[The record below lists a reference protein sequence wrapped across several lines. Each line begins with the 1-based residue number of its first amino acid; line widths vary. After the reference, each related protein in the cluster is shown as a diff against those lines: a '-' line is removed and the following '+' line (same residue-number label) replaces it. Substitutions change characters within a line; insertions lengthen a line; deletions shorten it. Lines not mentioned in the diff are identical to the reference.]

1 MSKLLSF
8 ISRLPLAGKILLATG
23 LALFGGVALIS
34 AASIWYQQEQ
44 MLDSFTASGA
54 RLGDVI
60 LSSVR
65 YSMMLNA
72 REDLAETVNDIGEQK
87 DICSIRIYNKDG
99 EIMYSGKQEEVGRRT
114 NIRAEACDACH
125 RVEPPLIKLSVQE
138 RTRNFYDSAG
148 RHMLGVLT
156 PVMNEPGCSGPP
168 CHFHPE
174 DKQVLGAL
182 DVVFP
187 LTASEDELMNF
198 QIFIL
203 ALAGCVFV
211 GGGVSASIFLRHFL
225 TLPVDALIKGTRA
238 VARGEKPDLSLV
250 RQEDEIGELA
260 GSVRS
265 MAERIASSQAEINR
279 QRDEYQNLFDQ
290 VPCYITV
297 QGPDLRL
304 IRFNREFRERFNP
317 KAGDYC
323 YTAYKG
329 RTEKCLHCSVEKT
342 IQTGRPHC
350 SEENVLLP
358 DGTKAYWLVHTAPVF
373 DEKGKAVAAIEMSI
387 DISDRRALEERLLRS
402 ELNYQAI
409 FNNIASAVFV
419 LDEDS
424 LEIIDCN
431 STALVSY
438 GWSRNDMIGRSFLDL
453 FLLED
458 RERYDSLVKSFTV
471 LNRVQQR
478 DRYGKM
484 IYVDIMTAPSDYMN
498 RQVLLVT
505 THDIT
510 ERLEA
515 EQKLIQ
521 TGKMATLGE
530 MATGVAHELN
540 QPLTVIKTASSF
552 FLRKIRKN
560 EPISPEILSSL
571 AEEIDSHVDR
581 AAKIITHMRSFGR
594 RTDHVTEPVPINDVL
609 ESASEFFLRQ
619 FDQRGIKFIWEL
631 DEDLPRIMATP
642 NMLEQVFTNLLINA
656 RDAIEDRVETEPD
669 APRRITLR
677 SFQENFMVMVQVI
690 DTGSGIS
697 EALLQ
702 RVFEPFFTTKRA
714 DKGTGLGLSI
724 SYGIV
729 KDFGGS
735 IIISNKTADDPDG
748 PGAVFTLCFP
758 SAGGG
763 VK

>member
-1 MSKLLSF
+1 MPRFPAF
-8 ISRLPLAGKILLATG
+8 ISRLPLAKKILLATG
-23 LALFGGVALIS
+23 AALFGGVALIS
-34 AASIWYQQEQ
+34 AASIWYQQAH
-44 MLDSFTASGA
+44 MVDSLTAGGA

-72 REDLAETVNDIGEQK
+72 REDLAETVKDIGEQK
-87 DICSIRIYNKDG
+87 DIFSIRIYNKDG
-99 EIMYSGKQEEVGRRT
+99 EIMYSGDQAEVGRRT

-125 RVEPPLIKLSVQE
+125 RVDPPLTGLSVQE
-138 RTRNFYDSAG
+138 RTRNFHDADG

-198 QIFIL
+198 QLFIL
-203 ALAGCVFV
+203 GLAGCVFV
-211 GGGVSASIFLRHFL
+211 GGGLSAHFFLRHFL
-225 TLPVDALIKGTRA
+225 TRPVGALIEGTRA
-238 VARGEKPDLSLV
+238 VARGEKPDLSPV

-260 GSVRS
+260 GSISS
-265 MAERIASSQAEINR
+265 MSDRIAASQAEINR

-304 IRFNREFRERFNP
+304 LRFNREFRERFNP
-317 KAGDYC
+317 KVGDYC
-323 YTAYKG
+323 YSAYKG
-329 RTEKCLHCSVEKT
+329 RAEKCLHCAVEQT
-342 IQTGRPHC
+342 MQTGRPHC
-350 SEENVLLP
+350 SEESVLLP
-358 DGTKAYWLVHTAPVF
+358 DGSRAYWLVHTAPIF
-373 DEKGKAVAAIEMSI
+373 DESGRAVAVIEMSI
-387 DISDRRALEERLLRS
+387 DISERRELEERLRHS

-419 LDEDS
+419 LDEES

-431 STALVSY
+431 STALVGY
-438 GWSRNDMIGRSFLDL
+438 GWSRNDMLGRSFLDL
-453 FLLED
+453 FLPED
-458 RERYDSLVKSFTV
+458 RERYASLVKSFTV
-471 LNRVQQR
+471 LNRVRQR
-478 DRYGKM
+478 ERYGKNF
-484 IYVDIMTAPSDYMN
+484 YVDIMTSPSDYQG
-498 RQVLLVT
+498 RPVLLVT

-515 EQKLIQ
+515 EQKVIQ
-521 TGKMATLGE
+521 AGKMATLGE

-552 FLRKIRKN
+552 FLRKLRRK
-560 EPISPEILSSL
+560 EEISPDILGSL

-581 AAKIITHMRSFGR
+581 AAKIITHMRNFGR
-594 RTDHVTEPVPINDVL
+594 RTTHDTEPVQLNDVL

-619 FDQRGIKFIWEL
+619 FDQRGIKFVWEL
-631 DEDLPRIMATP
+631 DANLPRIMATP
-642 NMLEQVFTNLLINA
+642 NMLEQVFTNLLTNA
-656 RDAIEDRVETEPD
+656 RDAIEERAENEPG

-677 SFQENFMVMVQVI
+677 SFQENSLVLVQVM
-690 DTGSGIS
+690 DTGTGVP
-697 EALLQ
+697 EGLLQ
-702 RVFEPFFTTKRA
+702 RVMEPFFTTKRA
-714 DKGTGLGLSI
+714 GKGTGLGLSI

-735 IIISNKTADDPDG
+735 IIISNKAADDPDG
-748 PGAVFTLCFP
+748 PGAVFTLRFP
-758 SAGGG
+758 STGGG
-763 VK
+763 L